1 MTRIGIGVDVGGTFT
16 DLVAIAP
23 DGAVSVRKVLTT
35 PSDQSEAV
43 VAALEGFD
51 AAKVDRIVHGTTVAT
66 NALLERKGARV
77 VLCATRGF
85 ADVIALRRQDRASLY
100 DLSVHHPAPL
110 VPRES
115 IVDVDERIAPEGVLR
130 PLAPNE
136 ARRVAAAVRALEPDI
151 VAICLLHSYAD
162 PSHERALRE
171 EIRRELPNVDV
182 VLSADV
188 FPEIREF
195 ERTTTTVAE
204 AYLRPRV
211 AEYLRRLS
219 ERLEHAGFGQPAV
232 MTSSGG
238 MTPARD
244 ASNKA
249 AQLALSGPAGGVVG
263 AAMVLDQLGIDRALT
278 IDIGGTSA
286 DVGLILGRQPRVEPG
301 GAVAGIPIALPR
313 VLVETVSAG
322 GGSIAWIDDGGALR
336 VGPRSAGALP
346 GPVAFGRGGT
356 QPTVTDAHIALG
368 NITEARLSGGVRL
381 DADAARKAV
390 GELAARLGAPMERVA
405 KAIIATADATMA
417 RALRRVSVERGV
429 DPRDCT
435 LVAFGGGGPLHGCG
449 LAEQV
454 GVSRVLVPPHAGVLS
469 AVGLALAR
477 ERREAMSSVMQ
488 RTDDASRTTL
498 QPLIDDLAG
507 RLDGQSEWMHAS
519 IARARYVGQGH
530 ELDVPVPTGAEM
542 AACAAAFEETHEALF
557 GYRLQRPV
565 EVVSVRHTVSGLERS
580 VRLEGDGTQATVNG
594 PASLAL
600 PDATLYVAPGW
611 SARTLPIGGWMLE
624 RGA

>member
-1 MTRIGIGVDVGGTFT
+1 
-16 DLVAIAP
+16 
-23 DGAVSVRKVLTT
+23 
-35 PSDQSEAV
+35 
-43 VAALEGFD
+43 
-51 AAKVDRIVHGTTVAT
+51 
-66 NALLERKGARV
+66 
-77 VLCATRGF
+77 
-85 ADVIALRRQDRASLY
+85 
-100 DLSVHHPAPL
+100 
-110 VPRES
+110 VPRELV
-115 IVDVDERIAPEGVLR
+115 VDVDERIAPEGVIK
-130 PLAPNE
+130 PLSVAE
-136 ARRVAAAVRALEPDI
+136 AARVAAAVRALEPDI
-151 VAICLLHSYAD
+151 VGICLLHSYAD
-162 PSHERALRE
+162 PSHEHLLRD
-171 EIRRELPNVDV
+171 EIRRAVPDVDV

-219 ERLEHAGFGQPAV
+219 ERLERGGFGQPAV

-244 ASNKA
+244 ASYKA

-263 AAMVLDQLGIDRALT
+263 AAMVLDQLGIEQALT
-278 IDIGGTSA
+278 VDIGGTSA
-286 DVGLILGRQPRVEPG
+286 DVGLILGRQPRVETG

-390 GELAARLGAPMERVA
+390 GELAARLGASMERVA
-405 KAIIATADATMA
+405 TAIIATADATMA
-417 RALRRVSVERGV
+417 RALRRVSIERGV

-454 GVSRVLVPPHAGVLS
+454 GIPRVLVPPHAGVLS

-477 ERREAMSSVMQ
+477 ERREAMASVMQ
-488 RTDDASRTTL
+488 RTDSSAAASLADLIAGLTTRLTARPNGDARW
-498 QPLIDDLAG
+498 A
-507 RLDGQSEWMHAS
+507 HAS
-519 IARARYVGQGH
+519 TARARYVGQGH
-530 ELDVPVPTGAEM
+530 ELDVPVPAE
-542 AACAAAFEETHEALF
+542 ATVTACGSAFEAMHEALF
-557 GYRLQRPV
+557 GYRLERPV
-565 EVVSVRHTVSGLERS
+565 EIVSVRHTVSGLERS
-580 VRLEGDGTQATVNG
+580 VRLDRDSVQGTVVG
-594 PASLAL
+594 PASRAL
-600 PDATLYVAPGW
+600 SDATLFVAPGW
-611 SARTLPIGGWMLE
+611 KASTLPTGGWMLE
-624 RGA
+624 RFP